1 VHLREVYGK
10 IFSALL
16 FVLLHAVYSLT
27 IRSSPPFDISSCHH
41 MNLI

>member
-1 VHLREVYGK
+1 MET

-16 FVLLHAVYSLT
+16 FVLPPAVYSLT
-27 IRSSPPFDISSCHH
+27 LGSSPPFDISSCHH